1 LKLAPSAIVGLV
13 LRSLCSA
20 AYIRRQTLPHLSLVM
35 RAMGRAGFEVADY
48 QVLARKAGSA
58 VNPIP
63 LKRQYVYER

>member
-1 LKLAPSAIVGLV
+1 
-13 LRSLCSA
+13 
-20 AYIRRQTLPHLSLVM
+20 M